1 MADHQVSTEDK
12 GDIRA
17 HQRTFN
23 GFVHFLIWLFG
34 LSALALIFMVLA
46 NA

>member
-1 MADHQVSTEDK
+1 MADDHLSTDEK
-12 GDIRA
+12 GDVRA

-34 LSALALIFMVLA
+34 LSVAALIFMVLA
-46 NA
+46 NT